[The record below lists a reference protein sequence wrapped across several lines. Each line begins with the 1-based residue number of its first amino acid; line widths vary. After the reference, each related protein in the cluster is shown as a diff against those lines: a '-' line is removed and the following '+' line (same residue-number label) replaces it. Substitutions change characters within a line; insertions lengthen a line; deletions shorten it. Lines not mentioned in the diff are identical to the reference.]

1 MGPEV
6 RRDDVKHPSS
16 ALNSSTL
23 QCYHHRAMNKEMRDC
38 LTALIQSTA
47 VAAILCAALPHLARA
62 TGTEPE
68 KEPLVDPAPCITAA
82 AANDDERIVAVCGAL
97 IDNEKTAKGD
107 RIKAL
112 TARAGVFTRSDQT
125 GRAIADYDSVLWLDP
140 TLADIYNSRGEL
152 WRKTGDR
159 RKALTDFAAAL
170 KLNPDHAVAR
180 SNYKALALE
189 LERLGALM
197 AIYNKP
203 SFNCAKASRAVE
215 KAICANPELAN
226 LDREINAVNNK
237 VVQRATTEDPRAGRA
252 LQHEQDEFLAR
263 RNAGFDRPDFD
274 LLKAMR
280 ERLDHLLAIE
290 RGG

>member
-1 MGPEV
+1 
-6 RRDDVKHPSS
+6 
-16 ALNSSTL
+16 
-23 QCYHHRAMNKEMRDC
+23 MNKKMRLRC
-38 LTALIQSTA
+38 RLAALIQGAA
-47 VAAILCAALPHLARA
+47 VAAILCAAPPHSTHA

-68 KEPLVDPAPCITAA
+68 KEPLVDPAPCVAAA
-82 AANDDERIVAVCGAL
+82 AANDDDRIVTVCGAL

-112 TARAGVFTRSDQT
+112 IARAAVLTRSDQT
-125 GRAIADYDSVLWLDP
+125 GRAIADYDAVLWLDP

-159 RKALTDFAAAL
+159 RKALGDFAAAL
-170 KLNPDHAVAR
+170 KLKPDHVVAR
-180 SNYKALALE
+180 SNYRALALE

-197 AIYNKP
+197 AVYSKP
-203 SFNCAKASRAVE
+203 SFNCARARRAVE

-226 LDREINAVNNK
+226 LDREISAVNNK
-237 VVQRATTEDPRAGRA
+237 VVQRATTEDPHAGRA

-263 RNAGFDRPDFD
+263 RNAGFSRADFD